1 MVYYQNPAN
10 QQVYG
15 YDPATQQDLID
26 QAIANGWTLV
36 PVWPL
41 PPTDEQLMEV
51 CKQTASS
58 ILYNT
63 DWTSIPDVANPTNN
77 PYLTNQAEF
86 IAYRNVIRGYAVNPV
101 PNPTWPTPPVAQWSS
116 S

>member
-1 MVYYQNPAN
+1 MVYYRNPQN

-26 QAIANGWTLV
+26 QAIAAGWIYV

-41 PPTDEQLMEV
+41 PPTDDELKAECQT
-51 CKQTASS
+51 TASGF
-58 ILYNT
+58 LYET
-63 DWTSIPDVANPTNN
+63 DWTTIPDVANPANN

-86 IAYRNVIRGYAVNPV
+86 IAYRNTIRKYAVNPV
-101 PNPTWPTPPVAQWSS
+101 TNPVWPAIPTAQWNNS
-116 S
+116 